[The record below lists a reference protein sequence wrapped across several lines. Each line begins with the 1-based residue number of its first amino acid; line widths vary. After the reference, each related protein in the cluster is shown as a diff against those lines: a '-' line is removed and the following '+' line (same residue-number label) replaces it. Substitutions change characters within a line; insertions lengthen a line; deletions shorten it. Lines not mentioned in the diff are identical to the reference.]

1 MCLISRDMEQKAFE
15 IEIQRIRPH
24 LINKAEQLL
33 KDGEEAE
40 DVVQDTI
47 LKLWTMRDRLD
58 EYRSMEGLAVVMV
71 RRLALN
77 QMRTITVR
85 KLWSGKKDN
94 EDKSLTPDAEL
105 SPEEQLVMQEQD
117 GQLKALISQLPDKQQ
132 AILRMKHL
140 DGMETEQIAQL
151 AGCSE
156 AAVRQNLSRARRQI
170 WKCFKR

>member
-1 MCLISRDMEQKAFE
+1 MEQKAFE

-24 LINKAEQLL
+24 LINEAEQLL

-85 KLWSGKKDN
+85 KLWNGKKDN

-105 SPEEQLVMQEQD
+105 SLEETLEYIRADEYVECTP
-117 GQLKALISQLPDKQQ
+117 KAIRMRKI
-132 AILRMKHL
+132 ILDHNERKKANK
-140 DGMETEQIAQL
+140 E
-151 AGCSE
+151 
-156 AAVRQNLSRARRQI
+156 
-170 WKCFKR
+170 